1 MPRAFTA
8 DEATAI
14 RARLMAA
21 GAESFARMGIRRTTV
36 DELTRAAGISKGAFY
51 SFFDTKESL
60 FLALLEEHE
69 LRAHAEVEA
78 AVRAD
83 PQRGLDTLVGTAM
96 RATQRNPLLPVAMS
110 QEGLG
115 LLRAMSEAQREA
127 FLRRDVR
134 LVDRVLELLQQAGV
148 QIGVSST
155 VLVALLRSLVFVG
168 WHRGEIGEELTEE
181 LAAWLTPTLRAA
193 LLSGSSATGA
203 RR

>member
-51 SFFDTKESL
+51 NFFDTKESL
-60 FLALLEEHE
+60 FLALLEDHE
-69 LRAHAEVEA
+69 IRAHAEVEA

-83 PQRGLDTLVGTAM
+83 PHRGLDTLIDTAM
-96 RATQRNPLLPVAMS
+96 QATRRNPLLPVAMS
-110 QEGLG
+110 QEGLR
-115 LLRAMSEAQREA
+115 LLQGMTEAQREA
-127 FLRRDVR
+127 FVERDVR
-134 LVDRVLELLQQAGV
+134 LVERTLELLHQAGV
-148 QIGVSST
+148 HVGVSST

-168 WHRGEIGEELTEE
+168 WHRGEIGEGLTEE
-181 LAAWLTPTLRAA
+181 LATWLTPTLRAA
-193 LLSGSSATGA
+193 LLSGSSSTEAV
-203 RR
+203 R

>member
-36 DELTRAAGISKGAFY
+36 DELARAAGISKGAFY

-83 PQRGLDTLVGTAM
+83 PQRGLDTLVDTAM